1 MEEFFHIEKKLQDV
15 LKKKRYAHTL
25 GVRYTAAALAMRHG
39 CSVEKAQM
47 AGLLHDCAKGYSGEE
62 LLALASKY
70 GLDISKAEMKTP
82 HLLHAKVGAYLAEY
96 EYGVTDE
103 DILNAIRFHTTGKPG
118 MTMLEKIVFIADYIE
133 PNRRMLKGLPRCRAL
148 AFENLDVAMYEI
160 LKSTLEYLCGQEE
173 TEGIDE
179 TTRSAYEYYKR
190 SVTV

>member
-1 MEEFFHIEKKLQDV
+1 
-15 LKKKRYAHTL
+15 
-25 GVRYTAAALAMRHG
+25 
-39 CSVEKAQM
+39 
-47 AGLLHDCAKGYSGEE
+47 
-62 LLALASKY
+62 
-70 GLDISKAEMKTP
+70 MKTP

-148 AFENLDVAMYEI
+148 AFENLDMAMYEI